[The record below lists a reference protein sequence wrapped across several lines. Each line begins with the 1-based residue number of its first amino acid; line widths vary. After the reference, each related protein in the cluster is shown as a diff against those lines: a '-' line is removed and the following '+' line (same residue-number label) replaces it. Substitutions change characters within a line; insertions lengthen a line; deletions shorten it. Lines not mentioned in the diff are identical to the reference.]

1 MNFRLLILVIQVYK
15 VGYNTKINEI
25 EKKIPYHD
33 KYITTP
39 EFAKL
44 TSENFGSI
52 FQQFQH
58 LAIKYYITDLVKKTD
73 FAGKL
78 KKITLTK
85 TRHAEVD
92 KKLNDLLV
100 KAKVI

>member
-52 FQQFQH
+52 FQH
-58 LAIKYYITDLVKKTD
+58 LAIKYYITDSVKKTD

-100 KAKVI
+100 KAKLI